1 MERDFSLADF
11 ANFEKLI
18 APKVLKV
25 VYWLG
30 LAGIVIMVLITI
42 AGGLAA
48 MQYSVATGLGSILM
62 GLIGGVFG
70 LLMWRVLIE
79 MYQVFFGIYERL
91 GDIRESVKK
100 D

>member
-1 MERDFSLADF
+1 MDRSFSFADF
-11 ANFEKLI
+11 MNFEKLI

-30 LAGIVIMVLITI
+30 LAGIVVMVLIGM

-48 MQYSVATGLGSILM
+48 MQYSFATGLGTILM
-62 GLIGGVFG
+62 SLIGGLFG

-79 MYQVFFGIYERL
+79 MYTVFFGIYERL

-100 D
+100 N

>member
-1 MERDFSLADF
+1 MERSFSVGDF
-11 ANFEKLI
+11 AGFEKLI

-30 LAGIVIMVLITI
+30 LVGIAIMVLITM
-42 AGGLAA
+42 AGALGV
-48 MQYSVATGLGSILM
+48 MSYSFATGLGTLLLSLVG
-62 GLIGGVFG
+62 GLFGV
-70 LLMWRVLIE
+70 LMWRVLIE
-79 MYQVFFGIYERL
+79 MYMVFFGIYERL